1 MAVYGKKLLDMS
13 GNVILPKT
21 RSSLVYMDENN
32 ATVQETIEDILK
44 KINAIGVW
52 NKITVGISQN
62 ITIPTNPTILPEKM
76 TLDAPFTGRY
86 IIFIEGAIVSD
97 TTDKESKVNLEVGTK
112 NSTGDFSANG
122 ATSCYV
128 QKGNFDSIIQF
139 SFPYFAQN
147 TGANDF
153 YVKITASASTV
164 KLSYISA
171 IAIYFGPSN
180 LNP

>member
-32 ATVQETIEDILK
+32 DTVQETIEDILK
-44 KINAIGVW
+44 KINAIGLW
-52 NKITVGISQN
+52 NKMTVGISQN
-62 ITIPTNPTILPEKM
+62 ITIPTSSTVLSEKM

-86 IIFIEGAIVSD
+86 IIFIEGAIVSN
-97 TTDKESKVNLEVGTK
+97 TTDKESRVKLDIGTK
-112 NSTGDFSANG
+112 NTNGDFTSEG
-122 ATSCYV
+122 ASSCYV
-128 QKGNFDSIIQF
+128 QKGNVDTIIHF
-139 SFPYFAQN
+139 SFPHFAKN

-153 YVKITASASTV
+153 YAKIAASASTV

-171 IAIYFGPSN
+171 VAIYFGPSN
-180 LNP
+180 LAL